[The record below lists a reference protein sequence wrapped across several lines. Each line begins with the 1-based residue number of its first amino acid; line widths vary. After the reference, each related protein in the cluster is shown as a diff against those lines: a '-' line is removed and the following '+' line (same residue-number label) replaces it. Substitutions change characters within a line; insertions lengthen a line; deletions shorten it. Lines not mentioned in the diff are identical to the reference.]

1 MGLNPVFASHVKI
14 NRRRIMQGSWQ
25 RPLVRLQGLFWWRND
40 LAIYLGGVGRSD
52 IPPSVGLGES
62 VSKQALMG
70 TEKSMPGKACRDCTT
85 ACLSLMYNSI
95 QPHTGNS

>member
-14 NRRRIMQGSWQ
+14 NRQRIMQGSWQ

-70 TEKSMPGKACRDCTT
+70 TEKSMPGLYNCLLVTDVQLDT
-85 ACLSLMYNSI
+85 ATHWKFLASD
-95 QPHTGNS
+95 